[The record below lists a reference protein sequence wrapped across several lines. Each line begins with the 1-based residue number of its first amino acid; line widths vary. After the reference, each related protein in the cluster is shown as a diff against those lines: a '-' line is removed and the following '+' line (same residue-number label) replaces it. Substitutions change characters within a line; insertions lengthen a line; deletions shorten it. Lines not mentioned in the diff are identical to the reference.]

1 MIRAMSGLLSMFLR
15 RRGAVLLA
23 VLALHSAAAGAG
35 GILVLGDS
43 ISAAFGIDP
52 AQGWV
57 ALMASR
63 IKPQCPDVEVH
74 NASVSGETT
83 AGGLRRLPAL
93 LQQWQPRVVVIEL
106 GGNDGLRGLP
116 PQRMGDNLARMAQL
130 ARAAGASPLLLGMK
144 IPPNYGPVY
153 QQRFE
158 RAFAQIAA
166 DAKLPFVDFFLAGVG
181 GDPGLIQ
188 ADGIHPNVAAQPRL
202 LKNVWPALAQVLHAA
217 TDCRLD
223 PRLDATRVGE
233 NGSARLVALE

>member
-1 MIRAMSGLLSMFLR
+1 MIRAMTSLFSMFLW
-15 RRGAVLLA
+15 RRGAVLIS
-23 VLALHSAAAGAG
+23 VLALRSAAADADAG

-57 ALMASR
+57 ALMAER
-63 IKPQCPDVEVH
+63 VAAKCPDVEVH

-83 AGGLRRLPAL
+83 AGGLHRLPAL
-93 LQQWQPRVVVIEL
+93 LHQWQPRVVVIEL

-130 ARAAGASPLLLGMK
+130 ARAAGARPLLLGMK

-153 QQRFE
+153 QRRFE
-158 RAFAQIAA
+158 RVFAQVAA
-166 DAKLPFVDFFLAGVG
+166 DEKLPFVDFFLGDVG
-181 GDPGLIQ
+181 GDPNFIQ

-202 LKNVWPALAQVLHAA
+202 LKNIWKPLVQSLNAVAG
-217 TDCRLD
+217 CRLD
-223 PRLDATRVGE
+223 AHFDTAGYGP
-233 NGSARLVALE
+233 